1 MDAVEVT
8 VAPSR
13 QREREL
19 ERQRRIRQA
28 QRREA
33 ARRRARRRTVVV
45 ASVLAVVLLI
55 SVVALLANGT
65 GSGTKATP
73 AATPSASA
81 SPSASAAFLPVP
93 AGADPRLKTKPTVTL
108 PKAAP
113 TKLVKRDLIVGTGAV
128 AKSGEQVTVNYVGV
142 GYPGGKE
149 FDSSWASRT
158 PLLFRL
164 GTGAVIKGWDQGIV
178 GMKVGGRRE
187 LVVPPALGY
196 GATGQPPDI
205 KANEPLVFVVDL
217 LAVG

>member
-1 MDAVEVT
+1 M
-8 VAPSR
+8 APSR

-33 ARRRARRRTVVV
+33 ARRRARRRNVVV

-55 SVVALLANGT
+55 SVVALLAKGT
-65 GSGTKATP
+65 GTKAGP
-73 AATPSASA
+73 AA
-81 SPSASAAFLPVP
+81 SPSASASFPPVP
-93 AGADPRLKTKPTVTL
+93 AGADPRLKTKPTVTV
-108 PKAAP
+108 PKTAP
-113 TKLVKRDLIVGTGAV
+113 TTLVKRDLIVGTGAV
-128 AKSGEQVTVNYVGV
+128 ATSGQQVTVNYVGV

-149 FDSSWASRT
+149 FDSSWASHK
-158 PLLFRL
+158 PLRVQL

-187 LVVPPALGY
+187 LVVPPALAY